1 LGKKKNGLPV
11 EKRGMRRTLRLLGIV
26 LIALGT
32 AAPAGAILNGQPDT
46 AHRYVGIL
54 VTDVGGQ
61 RVPVCSGF
69 LVNSTAFVTAA
80 HCIEDLGGG
89 PAFVSFDQRFTPSSA
104 VVTGTAVPNPDFG
117 SPEADTHD
125 IALVVLDT
133 PVTNRGHAELPTS
146 GRLTPAD
153 KKDPLTIV
161 GYGANG
167 WLKGHGKP
175 VPDFRLIRTVGDS
188 RISKL
193 EKAGFN
199 MRMQSG
205 ICFGD
210 SGGPI
215 LLGDTDLAVGIAS
228 FVNNGQCAG
237 NAFAY
242 RLDTAES
249 LDFLAP
255 YL

>member
-1 LGKKKNGLPV
+1 LGKKKNGRPV
-11 EKRGMRRTLRLLGIV
+11 EERSMRWSLRLLGIV
-26 LIALGT
+26 VIVLAA

-46 AHRYVGIL
+46 EHRYVGIL
-54 VTDVGGQ
+54 VTDVNGQ
-61 RVPVCSGF
+61 RLPVCSGF

-89 PAFVSFDQRFTPSSA
+89 PAYVSFAQQFMPSSP
-104 VVTGTAVPNPDFG
+104 VVSGTAVPNPDFG
-117 SPEADTHD
+117 SPGPDTHD
-125 IALVVLDT
+125 IGVVVLDNQ
-133 PVTNRGHAELPTS
+133 VTSRGHAELPTR
-146 GRLTPAD
+146 GLLTPAD
-153 KKDPLTIV
+153 KKDPLTLV
-161 GYGANG
+161 GYGAND
-167 WLKGHGKP
+167 WLKGGGKP
-175 VPDFRLIRTVGDS
+175 APDFRLVRSVGDS

-199 MRMQSG
+199 LRMQSG

-215 LLGDTDLAVGIAS
+215 LLGDTDIAVGIAS
-228 FVNNGQCAG
+228 FVLNGQCAG

-242 RLDTAES
+242 RLDTAGS
-249 LDFLAP
+249 LNFLAP